1 MYIINYYSQNSNDSL
16 PNNEPI
22 DDSNDDWG
30 WYIDIEN
37 QFQNYEFN
45 ELNINININKN
56 KKFSIHLNK
65 LDNIIEKDDE
75 KYIEKDDEKDL
86 TENNKKNK
94 KPTIYCNFNL
104 IRKNKVI
111 KFISTTVITVLL
123 TYVIL
128 VVI

>member
-1 MYIINYYSQNSNDSL
+1 MYIINYYSQNSNGSL
-16 PNNEPI
+16 PNDDSN

-37 QFQNYEFN
+37 QFENYDFN

-65 LDNIIEKDDE
+65 LDNIIEKDLT
-75 KYIEKDDEKDL
+75 EKDLTEKDL

-104 IRKNKVI
+104 IRKNKII
-111 KFISTTVITVLL
+111 KFISTTIITVLL

>member
-1 MYIINYYSQNSNDSL
+1 MYIINYYSQNSNGSL
-16 PNNEPI
+16 PN

-37 QFQNYEFN
+37 QFENYDFN

-65 LDNIIEKDDE
+65 LDNIIEKD
-75 KYIEKDDEKDL
+75 IEKNLSEKDLSEKDLTEKDL
-86 TENNKKNK
+86 TENNKLI
-94 KPTIYCNFNL
+94 IYYNFNL
-104 IRKNKVI
+104 IRKNKIV
-111 KFISTTVITVLL
+111 KFISTTIIIVLL

>member
-1 MYIINYYSQNSNDSL
+1 MYIINYYSHNSNGSL
-16 PNNEPI
+16 SN
-22 DDSNDDWG
+22 DDSNNDSNDDSNNDWG
-30 WYIDIEN
+30 WYIDIES

-75 KYIEKDDEKDL
+75 KDL

-104 IRKNKVI
+104 IRKNKIV
-111 KFISTTVITVLL
+111 KFISTTIITVLL

>member
-1 MYIINYYSQNSNDSL
+1 MYIINYYSQNSNGSNGSL
-16 PNNEPI
+16 PN

-37 QFQNYEFN
+37 QFENYDFN

-65 LDNIIEKDDE
+65 LDNIIEKD
-75 KYIEKDDEKDL
+75 IEKNLSEKNLSEKDL
-86 TENNKKNK
+86 TENK

-104 IRKNKVI
+104 IRKNKII
-111 KFISTTVITVLL
+111 KFISTTIITVLL

>member
-1 MYIINYYSQNSNDSL
+1 MYIINYYSHNSNGSL

-30 WYIDIEN
+30 WYIDIES

-45 ELNINININKN
+45 ELNINININK
-56 KKFSIHLNK
+56 KFSIHLNK
-65 LDNIIEKDDE
+65 LDNIIENDLT
-75 KYIEKDDEKDL
+75 EKDL

-94 KPTIYCNFNL
+94 KNKKSTIYCNFNL
-104 IRKNKVI
+104 IRKNKIV
-111 KFISTTVITVLL
+111 KFISTTIITVLL

>member
-1 MYIINYYSQNSNDSL
+1 MYIINYYSQNSNGS
-16 PNNEPI
+16 N

-37 QFQNYEFN
+37 QFENYDFN

-75 KYIEKDDEKDL
+75 KDL

-104 IRKNKVI
+104 IRKNKIV
-111 KFISTTVITVLL
+111 KFISTTIITVLL